1 MKDGMSYNGEWLV
14 YPSPSESSAGTTT
27 IYTGHD
33 GNGNMIGQIGEV
45 YGCDKD
51 SQRIAKLMASSPAM
65 LEALQEI
72 CGDIQL
78 LDDVHPDELTNN
90 KLHKILKGIGIF
102 VEKVI
107 AKAEGNDKSPD
118 ETSKDRV
125 SIFAPFDSLVEGRD
139 ALDTAVS
146 GIKDQSQRF
155 EVTLVVNRY
164 LTTIQERVV
173 LEK

>member
-45 YGCDKD
+45 YGSDKD
-51 SQRIAKLMASSPAM
+51 SQRIAKLMASSKKMFKMAK
-65 LEALQEI
+65 EI
-72 CGDIQL
+72 VQYVEENGIDKLPEEDESDYFCYTLYKHFAKDI
-78 LDDVHPDELTNN
+78 VT
-90 KLHKILKGIGIF
+90 G
-102 VEKVI
+102 V
-107 AKAEGNDKSPD
+107 EGNDKSPE
-118 ETSKDRV
+118 ETNKGG
-125 SIFAPFDSLVEGRD
+125 IPLFAPFDSLVEGRD

-164 LTTIQERVV
+164 LSTIQERVV